1 MLLRACRVAEMP
13 RRFRSSFLVAIARRG
28 LSSYVPI
35 HASYSEYENQVQRT
49 LSLPSPYKNLP
60 PTVAA
65 KVGRRL
71 HRQQGHPLHI
81 IKSKIEQYFRKIS
94 IQNKWDDE
102 CVCYDD
108 LHPVVDPKSC
118 FDDLRVTSDHVSRRP
133 SDTYYLTEELL
144 MRTHTSAHQN
154 HFISRGKK
162 AFVVSG
168 DVYRRDEIDASHYP
182 VFHQMEGVR
191 IWDDLDISEETIS
204 VDLQRTLSGLA
215 IELFGDSV
223 EMRWNSDHF
232 PFTEPSFELEVKFE
246 GKWLEVLGCGVV
258 HQEVMSMA
266 SRPNSRGW
274 AFGLGLERL
283 AMVLFGI
290 NDIRLFWSE
299 DERFHAQFRDIDLN
313 INKLPKFKPYSKYP
327 ECWKDVSFW
336 LPPEGFHHHDVYEV
350 IRTIGGDLVEKVALF
365 DEFENKKTGR
375 TSHAY
380 RISYR
385 HMDRSLTNEEV
396 DELQLQVRS
405 ALEKEL
411 NVELR

>member
-28 LSSYVPI
+28 LSIYVPI

-162 AFVVSG
+162 AFV
-168 DVYRRDEIDASHYP
+168 
-182 VFHQMEGVR
+182 
-191 IWDDLDISEETIS
+191 
-204 VDLQRTLSGLA
+204 
-215 IELFGDSV
+215 
-223 EMRWNSDHF
+223 
-232 PFTEPSFELEVKFE
+232 
-246 GKWLEVLGCGVV
+246 
-258 HQEVMSMA
+258 
-266 SRPNSRGW
+266 
-274 AFGLGLERL
+274 
-283 AMVLFGI
+283 
-290 NDIRLFWSE
+290 
-299 DERFHAQFRDIDLN
+299 AQ
-313 INKLPKFKPYSKYP
+313 
-327 ECWKDVSFW
+327 
-336 LPPEGFHHHDVYEV
+336 
-350 IRTIGGDLVEKVALF
+350 
-365 DEFENKKTGR
+365 
-375 TSHAY
+375 
-380 RISYR
+380 
-385 HMDRSLTNEEV
+385 
-396 DELQLQVRS
+396 
-405 ALEKEL
+405 
-411 NVELR
+411 